1 MKLMTIFV
9 CLIHILS
16 VLLTMIWN
24 FLALLT
30 EVLVNDENN
39 STNIIGNNFVIGGN
53 ELGDDTE
60 IVKRAGNH
68 YLSDRDTA
76 IYDRNIRH

>member
-16 VLLTMIWN
+16 VLLTMTWN

-30 EVLVNDENN
+30 EALVNDENN
-39 STNIIGNNFVIGGN
+39 STNIVGNHFVIGGN
-53 ELGDDTE
+53 EWGDDTE

-68 YLSDRDTA
+68 YTSDRESA
-76 IYDRNIRH
+76 IYERNIRH